1 MEPVILKCKSKSL
14 RASFRLTGSKS
25 ISNRLLIMRAL
36 SGSKIKFENLSQS
49 EDTNLLKF
57 YLSFLD
63 TCANSRIA
71 MIVDTRNAGTVMR
84 FITAFASIQ
93 EGKWLITGH
102 ERMKERPI
110 APLISALRQL
120 GADIEYTEKDGF
132 PPVKVMGKDLTSG
145 DIVID
150 ARQSSQFVTAL
161 MLIAPYL
168 SYGLII
174 NLKGKPVSQTYIHM
188 TARLMQQANIDVE
201 MDSNSIKIAPGEY
214 HLKPLNIEPDWSS
227 ASYWYE
233 LVALSE
239 NSEVFIEGLK
249 QDSCQGD
256 RAIADI
262 YENFGVK
269 TVFDKEGIKIY
280 KSGKVSKNF
289 SYNFNDVPDIVPSV
303 MVTCAALN
311 IEASFSGIN
320 HLRLKESDRIE
331 GLKKELAKIGA
342 SLEKKGS
349 HYILKPKFN
358 PNIVTDV
365 DFDTYNDHRMAM
377 SFAPLA
383 MMIETVRINNPGV
396 VRKSYPGFWKD
407 INTFGFSVELP
418 EGVCV

>member
-1 MEPVILKCKSKSL
+1 MEPVILKRGNKKL
-14 RASFRLTGSKS
+14 QGTFRLTGSKS

-36 SGSKIKFENLSQS
+36 SGSKIKFDNLSES

-84 FITAFASIQ
+84 FITAFAAIH

-110 APLISALRQL
+110 APLVNVLRQL
-120 GADIEYTEKDGF
+120 GANIVFTEKEGF
-132 PPVKVMGKDLTSG
+132 PPVKVIGTRLNSKDV
-145 DIVID
+145 DID
-150 ARQSSQFVTAL
+150 ARQSSQFVSAL

-168 SYGLII
+168 SYGLML
-174 NLKGKPVSQTYIHM
+174 NLKGKPVSRSYINM
-188 TARLMQQANIDVE
+188 TTRLMQNANIDVE
-201 MDSNSIKIAPGEY
+201 TDTTSIKISPGDY
-214 HLKPLNIEPDWSS
+214 HLKPMEIEPDWSS

-233 LVALSE
+233 MVALSDDADI
-239 NSEVFIEGLK
+239 FIEGLK
-249 QDSCQGD
+249 DDSCQGD
-256 RAIADI
+256 RIVADI
-262 YENFGVK
+262 FENFGVK
-269 TVFDKEGIKIY
+269 TRFEKEGIRIY
-280 KSGKVSKNF
+280 KEGEVNNSFKF
-289 SYNFNDVPDIVPSV
+289 NFNDNPDIVPSV

-331 GLKKELAKIGA
+331 GLKNELAKIGA
-342 SLEKKGS
+342 KLEKKGS
-349 HYILKPKFN
+349 EYLLTTSN
-358 PNIVTDV
+358 SLNNIKEA

-383 MMIETVRINNPGV
+383 LKINTVKICNPGV

-407 INTFGFSVELP
+407 INTFGIMTDLP
-418 EGVCV
+418 EGACV